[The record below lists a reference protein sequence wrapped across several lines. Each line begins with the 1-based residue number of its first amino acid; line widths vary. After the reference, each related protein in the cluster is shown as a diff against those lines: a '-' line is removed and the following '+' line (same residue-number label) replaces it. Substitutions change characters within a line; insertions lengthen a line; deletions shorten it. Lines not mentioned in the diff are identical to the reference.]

1 MGKNKIEV
9 VKYGDFIMSAN
20 IMKSSDCNTIIDFIE
35 ANKEKFPLVDH
46 NYSVS
51 MEAHTNHFKKETE
64 NWDKVYSILSDTVL
78 KSIQSFIVE
87 NCPNASLSFSLSTI
101 KGCGFFL
108 RKIVGE
114 TTEHTDGIHIEKVSG
129 SSSYILHSVGVI
141 VMSLKDTGDFLEF
154 PDYNI
159 SVPLGEG
166 SVVFFPPYWTHS
178 HKSKWSGSESYRA
191 QTHLVNTFKLK

>member
-1 MGKNKIEV
+1 MEKNKIEV

-35 ANKEKFPLVDH
+35 TNKENFPLVDY
-46 NYSVS
+46 NFSVS
-51 MEAHTNHFKKETE
+51 MESHTNLFNKNTE
-64 NWDKVYSILSDTVL
+64 NCDKVNSILSDTVS
-78 KSIQSFIVE
+78 KSIQTFIVE
-87 NCPNASLSFSLSTI
+87 NCPNSSLSFSPSTI
-101 KGCGFFL
+101 KNNGFFL

-114 TTEHTDGIHIEKVSG
+114 TTEHNDGIHIETITG
-129 SSSYILHSVGVI
+129 SSDYIKHSVGVI

-166 SVVFFPPYWTHS
+166 SVVFFPPYWTHN

-191 QTHLVNTFKLK
+191 QTHLKNTFKLK